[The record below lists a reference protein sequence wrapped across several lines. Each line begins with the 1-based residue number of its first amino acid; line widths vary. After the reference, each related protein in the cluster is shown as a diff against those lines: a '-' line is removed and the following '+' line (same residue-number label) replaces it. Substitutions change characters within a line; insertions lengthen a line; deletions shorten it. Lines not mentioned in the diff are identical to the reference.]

1 MRRYK
6 GQGGR
11 GIISWFSF
19 SRASGLQTIGIFSRR
34 RAGSAARR
42 RWELPFLYRL
52 EGRLLKGSADLVFE
66 EGGALVVMD
75 FKTDSILKKAAK
87 ERALSHAPQVA
98 AYTMGVEA
106 TSGRRVDEIVVSFL
120 RLGGKISLPFD
131 DSAKEK
137 SRGVVRRA
145 G

>member
-1 MRRYK
+1 
-6 GQGGR
+6 
-11 GIISWFSF
+11 
-19 SRASGLQTIGIFSRR
+19 
-34 RAGSAARR
+34 
-42 RWELPFLYRL
+42 L